1 MTATRTTALHVPAF
15 RRLWLA
21 GLISDTGDWMLL
33 VAMPLLVYQATGSA
47 LGTAVAFLIELAPQ
61 VLFAAPAGRLADKL
75 NRRTLLV
82 TVSVTQAL
90 ALTPL
95 LLPTTTHLPLI
106 YAVIATQ
113 AALAAV
119 FEPTKNALL
128 PTLVA
133 PDLLVSAN
141 ALVGL
146 NQNLGRLVGG
156 ALGGLL
162 LAAGNLHAIAAC
174 DAATFLTSALL
185 IAHTPTVSA
194 TPAAPTTPPP
204 LTSPSLPPPPPP
216 PTTPTASPHPHRP
229 PPAPPTASTPSL
241 PLLSRRP
248 IRAALAV
255 ALLTAVS
262 QGLFIVLFVI
272 FVTQQ
277 LHGNDAENGLL
288 RAVQAIGSIG
298 GGLILARTRR
308 TSPGRL
314 TAIAALAFGA
324 LALLTWNLPRATTA
338 EPAYIAL
345 FVIVGAPG
353 LAMLTGLT
361 SALQQAT
368 ADGERGRAFAA
379 FGAVYAAGQA
389 IGMVAAGLS
398 ANRVGIITLLD
409 IQACFYLLA
418 GLVALAFLRERDARR
433 RPSTIALA
441 PSDT

>member
-1 MTATRTTALHVPAF
+1 MTATTTPTPASPSPSYTPTDSHAHTPRTALRSPAF
-15 RRLWLA
+15 RRLWVA
-21 GLISDTGDWMLL
+21 GLITDTGDWMLM

-47 LGTAVAFLIELAPQ
+47 LGTAAAFLIELAPQ
-61 VLFAAPAGRLADKL
+61 VLLAAPAGHLADRL
-75 NRRTLLV
+75 DRRKLLV
-82 TVSVTQAL
+82 AVGLTQAL

-95 LLPTTTHLPLI
+95 LLPGAARLPLI
-106 YAVIATQ
+106 YTVIATQ

-174 DAATFLTSALL
+174 DAATFLASALL
-185 IAHTPTVSA
+185 IARTHTSTSTPAPTPTTHPSS
-194 TPAAPTTPPP
+194 PP
-204 LTSPSLPPPPPP
+204 S
-216 PTTPTASPHPHRP
+216 
-229 PPAPPTASTPSL
+229 PPTAPTSAPFPFPLPPSAT
-241 PLLSRRP
+241 LLSRRP

-272 FVTQQ
+272 FVTQA
-277 LHGNDAENGLL
+277 LHGDAAENGLL

-298 GGLILARTRR
+298 GGLILARTRGP
-308 TSPGRL
+308 SPGRL
-314 TAIAALAFGA
+314 TGIAALSFGL
-324 LALLTWNLPRATTA
+324 LALLTWNLPRATIA

-345 FVIVGAPG
+345 FIIVGAPG

-389 IGMVAAGLS
+389 IGMVTAGLS
-398 ANRVGIITLLD
+398 ANRISIITLLD
-409 IQACFYLLA
+409 IQAAFYLLA
-418 GLVALAFLRERDARR
+418 GLVALVLLRPD
-433 RPSTIALA
+433 P
-441 PSDT
+441 